1 VPIKSTRGTA
11 SEKSRAD
18 LLAEIA
24 ALPPSAFISTAHA
37 AAYIGST
44 PGVMLNWRSQ
54 RRGPRY
60 HGKGDFVR
68 YRISDL
74 DLWMS
79 SRADEVRPDELSM
92 VVLGRATDRGIAP

>member
-1 VPIKSTRGTA
+1 MLDQAILELRGRG
-11 SEKSRAD
+11 SDKSREE

-24 ALPPSAFISTAHA
+24 GLPASAFIPTIHA
-37 AAYIGST
+37 AAYLGST
-44 PGVMLNWRSQ
+44 PGVMLNWRTQ

-60 HGKGDFVR
+60 HGRGNFVR

-79 SRADEVRPDELSM
+79 SRADEVR
-92 VVLGRATDRGIAP
+92 LGSDASC

>member
-1 VPIKSTRGTA
+1 VLINTPGRKSER
-11 SEKSRAD
+11 SRAD

-24 ALPPSAFISTAHA
+24 GLPPSAFVTTAQA
-37 AAYIGST
+37 AAYIGSS

-60 HGKGDFVR
+60 YGSDDFVR
-68 YRISDL
+68 YRLSDL

-79 SRADEVRPDELSM
+79 SRAGEI
-92 VVLGRATDRGIAP
+92 RAVEPPSAA

>member
-1 VPIKSTRGTA
+1 MGIANMPTKLKREA
-11 SEKSRAD
+11 APLKSRAD
-18 LLAEIA
+18 LLSAIEG
-24 ALPPSAFISTAHA
+24 LPPSAFVRTQYA
-37 AAYIGST
+37 AAYIDST

-60 HGKGDFVR
+60 HGKDDFVR

-79 SRADEVRPDELSM
+79 SRAYEVRAD
-92 VVLGRATDRGIAP
+92 RA

>member
-1 VPIKSTRGTA
+1 MPTKSVRDRVF
-11 SEKSRAD
+11 EKSRAD

-24 ALPPSAFISTAHA
+24 DLPPSAFIPTAHA
-37 AAYIGST
+37 AAYLGST
-44 PGVMLNWRSQ
+44 PEVMLNWRSQ

-60 HGKGDFVR
+60 HGRGNFIR

-79 SRADEVRPDELSM
+79 SRADEVRLDELST
-92 VVLGRATDRGIAP
+92 VVLGPATEGTAS

>member
-1 VPIKSTRGTA
+1 MTPKAIRERAAEKTR
-11 SEKSRAD
+11 EE

-24 ALPPSAFISTAHA
+24 GLPPSAFILTAHA
-37 AAYIGST
+37 AAYLCST

-92 VVLGRATDRGIAP
+92 VVLGRATDVGIAP

>member
-1 VPIKSTRGTA
+1 VLINTPGRRP
-11 SEKSRAD
+11 EKSRAD

-24 ALPPSAFISTAHA
+24 GLPPSAFVTTAQA
-37 AAYIGST
+37 AAYIGSS

-60 HGKGDFVR
+60 HGRNDFVR
-68 YRISDL
+68 YRLSDL

-79 SRADEVRPDELSM
+79 SRAGEVRAVEPLS
-92 VVLGRATDRGIAP
+92 AA